1 MMRLFYYIF
10 LIIVVTASGC
20 SAFGPGRIKG
30 DRFNYG
36 KAINI
41 SEKEQMLTNLVRL
54 RFGDVPM
61 FVDVSSVVTNYTY
74 TGGLGATGTKIVP
87 NPFGETLDS
96 VTGSA
101 NLEYT
106 ETPTISYTPVS
117 GEDFATRLL
126 QPLPIGYLF
135 SIAQSGWPVELLL
148 LIGIE
153 RINDMENMSA
163 GFEGARTR
171 LSGQGKAKNEIGK
184 YLRFK
189 DLVDLMLELMRRRVM
204 EFTRNEKDGSINLI
218 IAPYLPPDAIDLL
231 NTFRTR
237 LNLDSDTIEYRVV
250 GRTTKRHNDEISI
263 QTRSLLGM
271 MNFLTKGIEIP
282 NTLSEISDGGATP
295 ELPSRQVPL
304 PLHIAAGK
312 GKPKNA
318 FAAIRYERN
327 WFYIAKADIQS
338 KQVFSLLRYLFQL
351 QTPPSEGTAPVL
363 TLPASR

>member
-10 LIIVVTASGC
+10 LIIIITVSGC
-20 SAFGPGRIKG
+20 SAFGPGHIKG

-61 FVDVSSVVTNYTY
+61 FVDVSSVVTGYTY
-74 TGGLGATGTKIVP
+74 TGTLGVAGTRNLPGPI
-87 NPFGETLDS
+87 GETLDTI
-96 VTGSA
+96 TGNSGV
-101 NLEYT
+101 EYS

-117 GEDFATRLL
+117 GEDFARRLL

-163 GFEGARTR
+163 EFNGART
-171 LSGQGKAKNEIGK
+171 QNEIGK

-189 DLVDLMLELMRRRVM
+189 DLVDLMLQLMRRRVM
-204 EFTRNEKDGSINLI
+204 EFTRKEDDGSIYLI

-250 GRTTKRHNDEISI
+250 GRTTKRHSDEISI

-271 MNFLTKGIEIP
+271 MNFLTKGIDIP
-282 NTLSEISDGGATP
+282 DKLSEISDGMLSGATP
-295 ELPSRQVPL
+295 ELSSRRVPL

-318 FAAIRYERN
+318 FTAIRYERN
-327 WFYIAKADIQS
+327 WFYIPKTDIQS

-351 QTPPSEGTAPVL
+351 QTPPSEGTTPLL
-363 TLPASR
+363 TLPTSR